1 MCLLFL
7 LLFLFT
13 YYYFL
18 YMRPKLAT
26 THPTNEV
33 RMLYKQMED
42 IDSVDKSLAMNGL
55 TLAPHLRLSPSMAN
69 AASSISEGRL
79 GNYVLSMSL
88 SVSCRLG
95 SGLCGHQVL

>member
-18 YMRPKLAT
+18 YIRPKLTT

-33 RMLYKQMED
+33 RMLYKKMED
-42 IDSVDKSLAMNGL
+42 IESVDKILAMNGL
-55 TLAPHLRLSPSMAN
+55 TLNTHLRL
-69 AASSISEGRL
+69 
-79 GNYVLSMSL
+79 
-88 SVSCRLG
+88 
-95 SGLCGHQVL
+95 